1 MWQKHECLF
10 QTIDCEIIDPNS
22 CICFQLIVF
31 SKTILIFNLYT
42 GEDEEAWT
50 FNEIAA
56 NWAVEDLESGIKTCQ
71 WAIGKY
77 MSYISYPW
85 SYQDICNG
93 KMILLH
99 SLRWNIVIS

>member
-1 MWQKHECLF
+1 MSSMPEEGVPYGTKK
-10 QTIDCEIIDPNS
+10 NA
-22 CICFQLIVF
+22 CFRRFILKIMNRIAVF
-31 SKTILIFNLYT
+31 ISNQCFLKTVLILILYT

-77 MSYISYPW
+77 MSY
-85 SYQDICNG
+85 N
-93 KMILLH
+93 
-99 SLRWNIVIS
+99 